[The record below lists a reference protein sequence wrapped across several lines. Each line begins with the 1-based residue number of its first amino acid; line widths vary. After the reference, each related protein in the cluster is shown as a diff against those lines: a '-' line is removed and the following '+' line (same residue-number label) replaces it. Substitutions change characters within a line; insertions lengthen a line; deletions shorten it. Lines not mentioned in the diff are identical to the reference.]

1 MKQREVGGEPEAIPV
16 GDVALRD
23 GGLEA
28 LRLRDRPVGQQTAA
42 AAAGGA
48 IRIGAAAIIS
58 CGDAIITRGDAITS
72 ERALAEQLGCSRNI
86 VRNAY
91 RLLEEHGLIE
101 TFSTSG
107 RRVRG
112 AKKSRTAAG
121 QAGVASRDRRALQT
135 LPGNSSKKGSGTRR
149 RG

>member
-1 MKQREVGGEPEAIPV
+1 MP
-16 GDVALRD
+16 DLN
-23 GGLEA
+23 
-28 LRLRDRPVGQQTAA
+28 
-42 AAAGGA
+42 
-48 IRIGAAAIIS
+48 IRIRAGSDETKTQQIFNQIASAILA
-58 CGDAIITRGDAITS
+58 GKFTRGDTITS
-72 ERALAEQLGCSRNI
+72 ERALAEQLGVSRNI

-91 RLLEEHGLIE
+91 RRLEEHGLIE

-121 QAGVASRDRRALQT
+121 QAGVASRDRRAMQT
-135 LPGNSSKKGSGTRR
+135 PPEPPPGNPSKRGSGNQR

>member
-1 MKQREVGGEPEAIPV
+1 MNQFKGEFMP
-16 GDVALRD
+16 DLN
-23 GGLEA
+23 
-28 LRLRDRPVGQQTAA
+28 
-42 AAAGGA
+42 
-48 IRIGAAAIIS
+48 IRIRAGSDETKTQQIFNQIASAILA
-58 CGDAIITRGDAITS
+58 GKFTRGDTITS
-72 ERALAEQLGCSRNI
+72 ERALAEQLGVSRNI

-91 RLLEEHGLIE
+91 QRLEEQGLIE

-121 QAGVASRDRRALQT
+121 QAGVASRDRRTLQT
-135 LPGNSSKKGSGTRR
+135 PPESPGNNSLAKASRR

>member
-1 MKQREVGGEPEAIPV
+1 MP
-16 GDVALRD
+16 DLN
-23 GGLEA
+23 
-28 LRLRDRPVGQQTAA
+28 
-42 AAAGGA
+42 
-48 IRIGAAAIIS
+48 IRIRAGSDETKTQQIFNQIASAILA
-58 CGDAIITRGDAITS
+58 GKFTRGDALTS
-72 ERALAEQLGCSRNI
+72 ERALAEQLGVSRNI

-91 RLLEEHGLIE
+91 RRLEEHGLIE

-121 QAGVASRDRRALQT
+121 QAGVTSRDRRALQT
-135 LPGNSSKKGSGTRR
+135 SPAPLPGNSSKKGPGNQR

>member
-1 MKQREVGGEPEAIPV
+1 MPDLNIRIRAGGGETKTQQIFNQIASAI
-16 GDVALRD
+16 L
-23 GGLEA
+23 
-28 LRLRDRPVGQQTAA
+28 
-42 AAAGGA
+42 AGKF
-48 IRIGAAAIIS
+48 
-58 CGDAIITRGDAITS
+58 TRGDALTS
-72 ERALAEQLGCSRNI
+72 ERALAEQLGVSRNI

-91 RLLEEHGLIE
+91 RRLEEHGFIE

-121 QAGVASRDRRALQT
+121 QAGVASRDRRAMRT
-135 LPGNSSKKGSGTRR
+135 SPEPPSGNSTAKGLSGRR

>member
-1 MKQREVGGEPEAIPV
+1 MP
-16 GDVALRD
+16 DLN
-23 GGLEA
+23 
-28 LRLRDRPVGQQTAA
+28 
-42 AAAGGA
+42 
-48 IRIGAAAIIS
+48 IRIRAGSDETKTQQIFNQIASAILA
-58 CGDAIITRGDAITS
+58 GKFTRGDAITS
-72 ERALAEQLGCSRNI
+72 ERALAEQLGVSRNI

-91 RLLEEHGLIE
+91 RRLEEHGLIE

-121 QAGVASRDRRALQT
+121 QAGVASRDRRTLQT
-135 LPGNSSKKGSGTRR
+135 PPEPPGGNSKDKGAAGRR

>member
-1 MKQREVGGEPEAIPV
+1 MP
-16 GDVALRD
+16 DLN
-23 GGLEA
+23 
-28 LRLRDRPVGQQTAA
+28 
-42 AAAGGA
+42 
-48 IRIGAAAIIS
+48 IRIRAGSDETKTQQIFNQIASAILA
-58 CGDAIITRGDAITS
+58 GKFTRGDTITS
-72 ERALAEQLGCSRNI
+72 ERALAEQLGVSRNI

-91 RLLEEHGLIE
+91 RRLEEHGLIE

-121 QAGVASRDRRALQT
+121 QAGVASRDRRTLQT
-135 LPGNSSKKGSGTRR
+135 PPAPPGGNSTERGPAGRR

>member
-1 MKQREVGGEPEAIPV
+1 MPDLNVRIRPGSDETKTQQIFNQIASAI
-16 GDVALRD
+16 L
-23 GGLEA
+23 
-28 LRLRDRPVGQQTAA
+28 
-42 AAAGGA
+42 AGKF
-48 IRIGAAAIIS
+48 
-58 CGDAIITRGDAITS
+58 TRGDAITS
-72 ERALAEQLGCSRNI
+72 ERALAEQLGVSRNI

-91 RLLEEHGLIE
+91 RRLEEHGLIE

-121 QAGVASRDRRALQT
+121 QAGVTSRDRRAVRT
-135 LPGNSSKKGSGTRR
+135 APESPRGNSSKKGSGGGR

>member
-1 MKQREVGGEPEAIPV
+1 MP
-16 GDVALRD
+16 DLS
-23 GGLEA
+23 
-28 LRLRDRPVGQQTAA
+28 
-42 AAAGGA
+42 
-48 IRIGAAAIIS
+48 IRIRAGSDETKTQQIFNQIASAILA
-58 CGDAIITRGDAITS
+58 GKFTRGDTITS
-72 ERALAEQLGCSRNI
+72 ERALAEQLGVSRNI

-91 RLLEEHGLIE
+91 RRLEEHGLIE

-121 QAGVASRDRRALQT
+121 QAGVSSRDRRTLQT
-135 LPGNSSKKGSGTRR
+135 PPEPLPGNSSKKGSGNQR

>member
-1 MKQREVGGEPEAIPV
+1 MP
-16 GDVALRD
+16 DLN
-23 GGLEA
+23 
-28 LRLRDRPVGQQTAA
+28 
-42 AAAGGA
+42 
-48 IRIGAAAIIS
+48 IRIRAGSDETKTQQIFNQIASAILA
-58 CGDAIITRGDAITS
+58 GKFTRGDAITS
-72 ERALAEQLGCSRNI
+72 ERALAEHLGVSRNI

-91 RLLEEHGLIE
+91 RRLEEHGLIE

-121 QAGVASRDRRALQT
+121 QAGVSSRDRRTLQT
-135 LPGNSSKKGSGTRR
+135 PPEPLSGNPSKKGSRNQR

>member
-1 MKQREVGGEPEAIPV
+1 MP
-16 GDVALRD
+16 DLN
-23 GGLEA
+23 
-28 LRLRDRPVGQQTAA
+28 
-42 AAAGGA
+42 
-48 IRIGAAAIIS
+48 IRIRAGSDETKTQQIFNQIASAILA
-58 CGDAIITRGDAITS
+58 GKFTRGDTITS
-72 ERALAEQLGCSRNI
+72 ERALAEQLGVSRNI

-91 RLLEEHGLIE
+91 RRLEEHGLIE

-121 QAGVASRDRRALQT
+121 QAGVSSRDRRTLQT
-135 LPGNSSKKGSGTRR
+135 PPAPLGGNSTERGPAGRR

>member
-1 MKQREVGGEPEAIPV
+1 MPDLNVRIRPGSDETKTQQIFNQIASAI
-16 GDVALRD
+16 L
-23 GGLEA
+23 
-28 LRLRDRPVGQQTAA
+28 
-42 AAAGGA
+42 AGKF
-48 IRIGAAAIIS
+48 
-58 CGDAIITRGDAITS
+58 TRGDAITS
-72 ERALAEQLGCSRNI
+72 ERALAEQLGVSRNI

-91 RLLEEHGLIE
+91 RRLEEHGLIE

-121 QAGVASRDRRALQT
+121 QAGVTSRDRRAVQNA
-135 LPGNSSKKGSGTRR
+135 PESPRGNSSKKGAGGGR